1 MLMLSSEQMCC
12 ANVQLRYRKDGS
24 RFWANVIMNAVY
36 SNGVHVGFGK
46 VTRDLTERKAAE
58 TRIIAA
64 YDESA
69 KLKSEFLANMSHEIR
84 TPMHGMLS
92 ANALLLDTS
101 LSSEQRDLAE
111 IIEESGQ
118 VLVQVINDI
127 LDYSKL
133 AAGAFSIGTDS
144 VDIAHIN
151 RSIARGFQPTLK
163 PGVKFELDLPP
174 DLPSVVKGDPLRYRQ
189 VVQNLVNNAG
199 KFTEKGSVSLQASI
213 IKETDDEFTILTEV
227 LDTGIGI
234 DESAREYL
242 FTPFTQ
248 CDNTTTKRYKGTGL
262 GLSISKS
269 LTELM
274 GGQIEFAPNKVG
286 EGSHFWFTVKMQKI
300 PAPLSTAGPQIL
312 DLEVQMSANHIST
325 STPAL
330 AIIDPVDRL
339 KDAAKSKRLLLAE
352 DNIINQRVMLKV
364 LKAFGFVDIDTVGD
378 GIEAVRLVTASSGSR
393 SSDSSKSN
401 IPPLTKLYSDETVRS
416 VSISATNPDPRSDP
430 PERTHGSNTTQ
441 PYDLILMDIN
451 MPHMD
456 GFGATKA
463 IRENGI
469 LTPIVAMTANALRGD
484 REECIEKGMN
494 DYISKPV
501 ERTELV
507 KVLSRWL
514 VESTSVSTSIDG
526 GGSANASVNGGEE
539 FPNGVLVL

>member
-1 MLMLSSEQMCC
+1 MLCSEQMCC

-24 RFWANVIMNAVY
+24 KFWANVIMNAVY

-64 YDESA
+64 YDECA
-69 KLKSEFLANMSHEIR
+69 KQKSEFLANMSHEIR

-151 RSIARGFQPTLK
+151 HSIARGFQPTLI
-163 PGVKFELDLPP
+163 PGVKFELDLSP
-174 DLPSVVKGDPLRYRQ
+174 DLPNVVKGDPLRYRQ

-199 KFTEKGSVSLQASI
+199 KFTEKGSVSLQASVI
-213 IKETDDEFTILTEV
+213 GETDDEFTILTEV

-234 DESAREYL
+234 DESAQEYL

-274 GGQIEFAPNKVG
+274 GGQIKFAPNKAG
-286 EGSHFWFTVKMQKI
+286 KGSHFWFTVKMQKI
-300 PAPLSTAGPQIL
+300 PAPLSTAEPQIL
-312 DLEVQMSANHIST
+312 DLEVQMAANHIST
-325 STPAL
+325 LTPAL
-330 AIIDPVDRL
+330 AIMDPVDRL

-352 DNIINQRVMLKV
+352 DNMINQRVMLKV

-401 IPPLTKLYSDETVRS
+401 IPPLTKSYSYETVSS
-416 VSISATNPDPRSDP
+416 VSISDTNPDPRSDP

-441 PYDLILMDIN
+441 LYDLILMDIN

-469 LTPIVAMTANALRGD
+469 STPIVAMTANALRGD

-526 GGSANASVNGGEE
+526 GGSANVSVNGREE
-539 FPNGVLVL
+539 LPNGVLVL